1 MSRVYKRQFFV
12 CASFHG
18 LIFRMKLTKFLLSS
32 LAVYQC
38 NARDDEKDQPF
49 FDKIPESLMIQG
61 TNAVA
66 MGTTLNP
73 WVAVAGIAST
83 CAYQWKSAG
92 LNSQT

>member
-1 MSRVYKRQFFV
+1 
-12 CASFHG
+12 
-18 LIFRMKLTKFLLSS
+18 MKLTKFLLSS
-32 LAVYQC
+32 LAVYEC
-38 NARDDEKDQPF
+38 NALNDYRDDKKDQDNF
-49 FDKIPESLMIQG
+49 FDKIPESLMTQG

-83 CAYQWKSAG
+83 CVYQWKSAG